1 MLLDHCQSIW
11 GGGHFLK
18 DMEAIDH
25 TVYPPA
31 KGGEGGPTQ
40 GLKMAQATSSFQG
53 LSPPWTPPP
62 PLCTPSHI
70 HLMWIF
76 SVQHYRYR
84 PAYAL
89 DWKYLDEKTRNLC
102 PPICNLVSYRFFF
115 LQIIFNQKSTQVRI
129 LRILIERRRNIFQFQ
144 RSFSL

>member
-53 LSPPWTPPP
+53 LSLRFWTPPP
-62 PLCTPSHI
+62 TPLLPPLPHPSHVDFFCPTLQI
-70 HLMWIF
+70 QVSLCIG
-76 SVQHYRYR
+76 
-84 PAYAL
+84 L
-89 DWKYLDEKTRNLC
+89 KYLDEKTRNLC

-115 LQIIFNQKSTQVRI
+115 CKLFSIRKA
-129 LRILIERRRNIFQFQ
+129 RRFE
-144 RSFSL
+144 SLEF